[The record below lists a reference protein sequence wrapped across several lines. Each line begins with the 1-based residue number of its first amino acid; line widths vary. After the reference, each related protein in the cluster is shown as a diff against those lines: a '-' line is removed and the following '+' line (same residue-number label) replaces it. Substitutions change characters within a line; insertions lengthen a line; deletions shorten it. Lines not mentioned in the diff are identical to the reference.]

1 MLKNSMIGKIFGTM
15 AFVGHPTDIVGPTK
29 SKNTL

>member
-1 MLKNSMIGKIFGTM
+1 MLKNSMIGKIFGT
-15 AFVGHPTDIVGPTK
+15 GHPTDIVGPTK